1 MRQRVAR
8 ALELPS
14 DLMLDVARLSLVGD
28 LELLIENHRG
38 LAEYNPALV
47 TFHTPAGRIAVAGE
61 NLEIGSISVD
71 GITVLGKIRS
81 ITYLD

>member
-14 DLMLDVARLSLVGD
+14 DLMLDVARLSLIGD

-38 LAEYNPALV
+38 LAEYNPEQV
-47 TFHTPAGRIAVAGE
+47 TFHTPAGRISVTGE
-61 NLEIGSISVD
+61 NLEIGSISPD
-71 GITVLGKIRS
+71 GITVLGRIRS